1 MFSQKGR
8 VAKIICETRII
19 IFAMVYFGN
28 DPDSLTYLRYLM
40 YMKMDSSSRTIKPES
55 LPPI

>member
-8 VAKIICETRII
+8 AAKIICETGII

-28 DPDSLTYLRYLM
+28 DPDSSTYLRYLM

>member
-8 VAKIICETRII
+8 VAKIICETGII
-19 IFAMVYFGN
+19 IFAMVYYGN
-28 DPDSLTYLRYLM
+28 DQDSLTYLRYLM